1 MSNVS
6 ARAAL
11 SRLHMNV
18 AMISS
23 QYPPVALAADLK
35 SMATTEPDTAQV
47 AFLKRRGEMCAAFG
61 MDEESQRKPF
71 AFAQGLAIIPV
82 TGSLI
87 NRFNWSYGFVT
98 GYNFI
103 RAQLR
108 LALADEDVKGII
120 FDVNS
125 YGGECAGC
133 MELADEIRAS
143 RLIKPSMSIVDSNA
157 YSAGYA
163 LASAATRM
171 VGIRSAGVGSIGV
184 IAMHVDM
191 SKMLDDWGLK
201 ITMMFESDHKADGN
215 PYAPLPA
222 DVKKRFEA
230 DIHESYESFVA
241 LVADNRGMDAQKVRD
256 TKSLTYRAEEAVSL
270 GLLDA
275 VVSPSEAAQAF
286 LGELSGSQL
295 QLETK
300 GSTTMTTPATVIA
313 PAAAAAAPAVA
324 AASAADAGVNAQAE
338 QAAGA
343 TAERARISA
352 IMGSDEAKGRDKL
365 ANHLAFKTSMS
376 VDDAKTMLSAAGLE
390 SAAAAPVVEKTAE
403 QLAAEKT
410 ANKSAFE
417 KAMDTTGNPQIGAE
431 GGGGEEGGQQT
442 EAQLI
447 AAAWQNATGNQPVTK

>member
-1 MSNVS
+1 MSHVS

-11 SRLHMNV
+11 SRLHM
-18 AMISS
+18 S
-23 QYPPVALAADLK
+23 VALMSAHYAPSALASDLK
-35 SMATTEPDTAQV
+35 TMAGTDPDAGQV

-61 MDEESQRKPF
+61 VNEDEQRKPF
-71 AFAQGLAIIPV
+71 AFAQGIAIIPI
-82 TGSLI
+82 TGTLL

-108 LALADEDVKGII
+108 LALADEDVKGIV

-143 RLIKPSMSIVDSNA
+143 RLIKPSMAVVDSNA

-171 VGIRSAGVGSIGV
+171 VGIPSAGVGSIGV

-191 SKMLDDWGLK
+191 SKMLEDWGIK

-222 DVKKRFEA
+222 DVRKRFEA
-230 DIHESYESFVA
+230 DIHASYETFVA
-241 LVADNRGMDAQKVRD
+241 LVADNRGMDVQKVRD

-275 VVSPSEAAQAF
+275 VVSPNVAVQAF

-300 GSTTMTTPATVIA
+300 GSTTMTTPAPVTA
-313 PAAAAAAPAVA
+313 PVAAAPVAAAPATAPVA
-324 AASAADAGVNAQAE
+324 APAVDASAE

-343 TAERARISA
+343 NAERTRISA
-352 IMGSDEAKGRDKL
+352 IMGCDEAKGREKF
-365 ANHLAFKTSMS
+365 ANHLAFTTSMS
-376 VDDAKTMLSAAGLE
+376 ADDAKVMLSKAGLD
-390 SAAAAPVVEKTAE
+390 AAAPPPAAATPE
-403 QLAAEKT
+403 AEKL
-410 ANKSAFE
+410 ANKTAFE
-417 KAMDTTGNPQIGAE
+417 KAMDTTGNPNIGAE
-431 GGGGEEGGQQT
+431 GAGGEQGEKPS
-442 EAQLI
+442 EAALV
-447 AAAWQNATGNQPVTK
+447 ASAWENATGNKPATK